1 MYWCEQIQTDG
12 SNSMRWEQVDAQVT
26 RVTQTDPHP
35 PTPHPHYM
43 LGISHNWGTTE
54 MVITFYC
61 SFYLPSNISQC
72 SIQGRRIWSANHIY
86 RLRQH
91 FFRSSI
97 TSRYLRWLPP
107 PSHHLRQ
114 KKLLKIFKQDA
125 LRNCQKVQLWSVK
138 LDKFNDSF
146 FAQHSHIRYKHFNW
160 FAFFKQFLPRKKPL
174 ASTH

>member
-1 MYWCEQIQTDG
+1 
-12 SNSMRWEQVDAQVT
+12 
-26 RVTQTDPHP
+26 
-35 PTPHPHYM
+35 M
-43 LGISHNWGTTE
+43 LKESSTESLFSHSKNGGFWLAERRNESTNCSSFTICPQPLGNNWNGHN
-54 MVITFYC
+54 FLL
-61 SFYLPSNISQC
+61 FLFLPSNISQC

-107 PSHHLRQ
+107 PSHHLHQ

-146 FAQHSHIRYKHFNW
+146 FAKHSHIRYKHFNW
-160 FAFFKQFLPRKKPL
+160 FAFFKAIFAQKKTVTQ
-174 ASTH
+174 S